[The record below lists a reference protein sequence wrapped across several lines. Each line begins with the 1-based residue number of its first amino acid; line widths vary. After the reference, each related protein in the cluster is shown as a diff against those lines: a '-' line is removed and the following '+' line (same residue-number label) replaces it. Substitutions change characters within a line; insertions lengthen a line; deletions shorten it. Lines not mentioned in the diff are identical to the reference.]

1 MDAAKSE
8 DWERACPLGLELLGC
23 SKEFSPLVNCSYSK
37 LAGSLNRTR
46 RRPLGGKIIRG
57 LASYLLGRRNECIPT
72 HAVCVPATQVI

>member
-1 MDAAKSE
+1 M
-8 DWERACPLGLELLGC
+8 
-23 SKEFSPLVNCSYSK
+23 NCSYSK